1 VAVCWTPAGVMIKFK
16 NITDHVLTIVAC
28 VYPGTTI
35 DDFNWLLAQPSKGKA
50 VWARFYYLPY
60 WISF

>member
-1 VAVCWTPAGVMIKFK
+1 MIQFK
-16 NITDHVLTIVAC
+16 NITDHVLKVVSC

-35 DDFNWLLAQPSKGKA
+35 DDYNWLLAQPSKGKA

-60 WISF
+60 FLAF